1 MNLNDYQ
8 KEAVKFAAYSR
19 LTSVD
24 VQDSTTKIIHPVA
37 LYPFLGL
44 GEEAGEVLGKMAKA
58 VRDGSDLN
66 TLRVNVA
73 KELGDVL
80 WNLAACAEELG
91 INLDDIATLNL
102 AKLDSRKQR
111 GVISG
116 KGDDR

>member
-19 LTSVD
+19 LTCLD
-24 VQDSTTKIIHPVA
+24 VTDTNTKIIHPIA

-58 VRDGSDLN
+58 VRDGTDLN
-66 TLRVNVA
+66 TLRVNMA

-80 WNLAACAEELG
+80 WNLASCAEELG
-91 INLDDIATLNL
+91 LNLDDIAELNL
-102 AKLDSRKQR
+102 AKLGSRKER
-111 GVISG
+111 GVIQG